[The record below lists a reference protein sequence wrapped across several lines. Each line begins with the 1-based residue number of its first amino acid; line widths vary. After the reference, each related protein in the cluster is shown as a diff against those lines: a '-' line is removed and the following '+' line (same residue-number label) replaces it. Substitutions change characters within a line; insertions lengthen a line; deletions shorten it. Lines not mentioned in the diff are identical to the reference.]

1 MPEHCQIYPLSFDG
15 MKGAKTSGVHDW
27 QVFEILGEIFKARS
41 DCPNNKNCTA
51 RTLHRNGPG
60 RLPYA
65 GRVWLPSQM
74 MIRYVTITIYSR
86 IWVTHNTYPAHN
98 SLTDM

>member
-1 MPEHCQIYPLSFDG
+1 M
-15 MKGAKTSGVHDW
+15 
-27 QVFEILGEIFKARS
+27 ARS
-41 DCPNNKNCTA
+41 DCPNKNKDCTV

-74 MIRYVTITIYSR
+74 MIGYETI
-86 IWVTHNTYPAHN
+86 
-98 SLTDM
+98 